1 MWNII
6 ECEYDEH
13 DVSILKIPQKSST
26 ADRIVLELQCTQLQM
41 ILSRKKEKYYKFQT
55 KIYQFNILK

>member
-26 ADRIVLELQCTQLQM
+26 ADRIVLELQCT
-41 ILSRKKEKYYKFQT
+41 
-55 KIYQFNILK
+55 